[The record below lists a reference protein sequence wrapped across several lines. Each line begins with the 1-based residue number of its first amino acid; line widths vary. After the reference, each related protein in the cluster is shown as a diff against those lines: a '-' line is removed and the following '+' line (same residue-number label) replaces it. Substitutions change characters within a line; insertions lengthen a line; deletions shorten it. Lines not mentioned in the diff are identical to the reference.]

1 MKTPV
6 NNIVESLKGKKIGI
20 DDAVTTFSNKK
31 ASHKSAWSYL
41 LKNQLNYLGLE
52 CEVLTKND
60 DISKYDAWL
69 VALPMEFQGTYNL
82 FGGAQDDTAIRM
94 QRLIDFK
101 GPVYCINREMPDIG
115 KFAESRMKSC
125 SQMWSELD
133 TKRLSEICANTVT
146 LDLRFELKSD
156 TFVLGDSH
164 SVSVYKPGANIS
176 RNDGKTLFGVLK
188 EGMQSYI
195 PQGTRH
201 LISYFGNIDVR
212 HHLGRQK
219 DPLLSAIT
227 LAEDY
232 IKHLE
237 TLNIP
242 KITVVA
248 LLPIEYEERRIPK
261 TGWHKGTPFIGTQ
274 KARTEIMIA
283 FNQVARRL
291 CEEKGWEFKEWPKHW
306 YTTHPKEFADK
317 YMEKPGS
324 VHLSRQY
331 YHYDFDTGEDNGEL
345 KQKIF
350 SLF

>member
-1 MKTPV
+1 MKIPV

-20 DDAVTTFSNKK
+20 DDVVTTFSNKK

-60 DISKYDAWL
+60 DINKYDAWL

-101 GPVYCINREMPDIG
+101 GPIFCINREMPDIG

-133 TKRLSEICANTVT
+133 TKRLSEICANTAT
-146 LDLRFELKSD
+146 LDLTLESD

-164 SVSVYKPGANIS
+164 SVSAYKPGANIS

-188 EGMQSYI
+188 EGMQNYI
-195 PQGTRH
+195 PEGTKH
-201 LISYFGNIDVR
+201 LISYFGNIDIR
-212 HHLGRQK
+212 HHLGRQA
-219 DPLLSAIT
+219 DPMFSAIT

-274 KARTEIMIA
+274 KARTEIMIG

-291 CEEKGWEFKEWPKHW
+291 CKEKGFEFKEWPSHW

-331 YHYDFDTGEDNGEL
+331 YHYDLDTGKGNGEL
-345 KQKIF
+345 TQKIF

>member
-1 MKTPV
+1 
-6 NNIVESLKGKKIGI
+6 
-20 DDAVTTFSNKK
+20 
-31 ASHKSAWSYL
+31 
-41 LKNQLNYLGLE
+41 
-52 CEVLTKND
+52 
-60 DISKYDAWL
+60 
-69 VALPMEFQGTYNL
+69 
-82 FGGAQDDTAIRM
+82 M
-94 QRLIDFK
+94 Q
-101 GPVYCINREMPDIG
+101 N
-115 KFAESRMKSC
+115 
-125 SQMWSELD
+125 
-133 TKRLSEICANTVT
+133 
-146 LDLRFELKSD
+146 
-156 TFVLGDSH
+156 
-164 SVSVYKPGANIS
+164 
-176 RNDGKTLFGVLK
+176 
-188 EGMQSYI
+188 YI
-195 PQGTRH
+195 PEGTKH

-219 DPLLSAIT
+219 DPLFSAIT

-274 KARTEIMIA
+274 KARTEIMIG

-291 CEEKGWEFKEWPKHW
+291 CEEKGWEFKEWPRHW
-306 YTTHPKEFADK
+306 YETHPKEFADT

-331 YHYDFDTGEDNGEL
+331 YHYDFDSGEENGDL
-345 KQKIF
+345 KQKVL

>member
-6 NNIVESLKGKKIGI
+6 KDIWELGTWAKIAI
-20 DDAVTTFSNKK
+20 DDVVTTFSNKK
-31 ASHKSAWSYL
+31 ASHKSAWTYM
-41 LKNQLNYLGLE
+41 LKNQLNQAGLD
-52 CEVLTKND
+52 CDILTKND
-60 DISKYDAWL
+60 NVHDYDAWFI
-69 VALPMEFQGTYNL
+69 VLPMEFQGSYNL
-82 FGGAQDDTAIRM
+82 FGGAQDDTAMRM
-94 QRLIDFK
+94 QRLLDFK
-101 GPVYCINREMPDIG
+101 GPIFCINREMPDIG

-133 TKRLSEICANTVT
+133 TEKLSEISKNIKTIDLT
-146 LDLRFELKSD
+146 LESD

-164 SVSVYKPGANIS
+164 SVSAYKPGANIS
-176 RNDGKTLFGVLK
+176 RNDGKTLYGVLK
-188 EGMQSYI
+188 EGMQNYI
-195 PQGTRH
+195 PEGTKH
-201 LISYFGNIDVR
+201 LISYFGNIDIR

-219 DPLLSAIT
+219 DPLLSTIT

-261 TGWHKGTPFIGTQ
+261 TGWYKGTPFTGTQ
-274 KARTEIMIA
+274 EARTKIMIE
-283 FNQVARRL
+283 FNQIVRRL
-291 CEEKGWEFKEWPKHW
+291 CEEKGFEFKEWPRHW
-306 YTTHPKEFADK
+306 YTTHPKEFADT

-331 YHYDFDTGEDNGEL
+331 YHYDFDSGEENEEL
-345 KQKIF
+345 KQKVF
-350 SLF
+350 GLF

>member
-6 NNIVESLKGKKIGI
+6 NEILELGTWAKIAI
-20 DDAVTTFSNKK
+20 DDVVTTFSNKK
-31 ASHKSAWSYL
+31 TSHKSAWTYM
-41 LKNQLNYLGLE
+41 LKHQLNHVGLD
-52 CEVLTKND
+52 CDVLTKSENVHD
-60 DISKYDAWL
+60 YDAWFI
-69 VALPMEFQGTYNL
+69 VLPMEFTGSYNL
-82 FGGAQDDTAIRM
+82 FGGAQDETAERI
-94 QRLIDFK
+94 QRLLDFK
-101 GPVYCINREMPDIG
+101 GPIFCINREMPDIG

-125 SQMWSELD
+125 SQKWSELD
-133 TKRLSEICANTVT
+133 TEKLSELSKNIKTIDLT
-146 LDLRFELKSD
+146 LESD

-164 SVSVYKPGANIS
+164 SVSAYKPGANIS
-176 RNDGKTLFGVLK
+176 RNDGKTLYGVLK
-188 EGMQSYI
+188 EGMQNYI
-195 PQGTRH
+195 PQGTKH

-219 DPLLSAIT
+219 DPMLSAIT

-237 TLNIP
+237 TLDIP

-248 LLPIEYEERRIPK
+248 LLPIEHEERRIPK

-274 KARTEIMIA
+274 KARTEIMIG

-291 CEEKGWEFKEWPKHW
+291 CEEKGWEFKEWPRHW
-306 YTTHPKEFADK
+306 YETHPKEFADT

-331 YHYDFDTGEDNGEL
+331 YHYDFDSGEENGEL
-345 KQKIF
+345 TQKIF

>member
-6 NNIVESLKGKKIGI
+6 NDILELGTWAKIAI
-20 DDAVTTFSNKK
+20 DDVVTTFSNKK
-31 ASHKSAWSYL
+31 ASHKSAWTYM
-41 LKNQLNYLGLE
+41 LKNQLNHVGLN
-52 CEVLTKND
+52 CDVLTKSDNVHD
-60 DISKYDAWL
+60 YDAWFI
-69 VALPMEFQGTYNL
+69 VLPMEFQGSYNL
-82 FGGAQDDTAIRM
+82 FGGAQDDTAMRM
-94 QRLIDFK
+94 QRLLDFK
-101 GPVYCINREMPDIG
+101 GPIFCINREMPDIG

-133 TKRLSEICANTVT
+133 TKKLSEISNNIKTIDLT
-146 LDLRFELKSD
+146 LESD

-164 SVSVYKPGANIS
+164 SVSAYKPGANIS

-188 EGMQSYI
+188 EGMQNYI
-195 PQGTRH
+195 PEGTKH

-219 DPLLSAIT
+219 DPMFSAIT

-237 TLNIP
+237 TLDIP

-306 YTTHPKEFADK
+306 YETHPKEFADK

>member
-1 MKTPV
+1 
-6 NNIVESLKGKKIGI
+6 
-20 DDAVTTFSNKK
+20 
-31 ASHKSAWSYL
+31 
-41 LKNQLNYLGLE
+41 
-52 CEVLTKND
+52 
-60 DISKYDAWL
+60 
-69 VALPMEFQGTYNL
+69 
-82 FGGAQDDTAIRM
+82 
-94 QRLIDFK
+94 
-101 GPVYCINREMPDIG
+101 MPDIG

-133 TKRLSEICANTVT
+133 TKRLSEICANTAT
-146 LDLRFELKSD
+146 LDLTLESD

-164 SVSVYKPGANIS
+164 SVSAYKPGANIS

-188 EGMQSYI
+188 EGMQNYI
-195 PQGTRH
+195 PEGTKH
-201 LISYFGNIDVR
+201 LISYFGNIDIR
-212 HHLGRQK
+212 HHLGRQA
-219 DPLLSAIT
+219 DPMFSAIT

-274 KARTEIMIA
+274 KARTEIMIG

-291 CEEKGWEFKEWPKHW
+291 CKEKGFEFKEWPSHW

-331 YHYDFDTGEDNGEL
+331 YHYDLDTGKGNGEL
-345 KQKIF
+345 TQKIF

>member
-6 NNIVESLKGKKIGI
+6 NEIWELRTWAKIAI
-20 DDAVTTFSNKK
+20 DDVVTTFSDKK
-31 ASHKSAWSYL
+31 TSHKSAWTYM
-41 LKNQLNYLGLE
+41 LKHQLKHAGLD
-52 CEVLTKND
+52 CDVLTKND
-60 DISKYDAWL
+60 NVHDYDAWFI
-69 VALPMEFQGTYNL
+69 VLPMEFQGSYNL

-94 QRLIDFK
+94 QRLLDFK
-101 GPVYCINREMPDIG
+101 GPIFCINREMPDIG

-133 TKRLSEICANTVT
+133 TKKLSEISKDIKTIDLT
-146 LDLRFELKSD
+146 LESD

-164 SVSVYKPGANIS
+164 SVSAYKPGANIS
-176 RNDGKTLFGVLK
+176 RNDGKTLYGILK

-195 PQGTRH
+195 PEGTKH

-219 DPLLSAIT
+219 DPMFSAIT

-261 TGWHKGTPFIGTQ
+261 TGWHKGSPFIGTQ

>member
-1 MKTPV
+1 MLSIYKL
-6 NNIVESLKGKKIGI
+6 IEELKDKKIAI
-20 DDAVTTFSNKK
+20 DDVVTTFSSKK
-31 ASHKSAWSYL
+31 ESHKSSWTYL
-41 LKNQLNYLGLE
+41 LQSQLNYLNISADI
-52 CEVLTKND
+52 LTKND
-60 DISKYDAWL
+60 NIHSYDVWL
-69 VALPMEFQGTYNL
+69 VALPMEFAGSYNL
-82 FGGAQDDTAIRM
+82 FGGAQDDTALRM

-101 GPVYCINREMPDIG
+101 GSIYSINREMPDIG

-125 SQMWSELD
+125 SQIWSELD
-133 TKRLSEICANTVT
+133 TERLSKICENTAT
-146 LDLRFELKSD
+146 LDLTLESD

-164 SVSVYKPGANIS
+164 SVSAYKPGANIS

-195 PQGTRH
+195 PEGTKH
-201 LISYFGNIDVR
+201 LISYFGNIDIR

-219 DPLLSAIT
+219 DPLFSAIT

-237 TLNIP
+237 ELNIP

-274 KARTEIMIA
+274 KVRTEIMIG

-306 YTTHPKEFADK
+306 YTTDPKEFANT

-324 VHLSRQY
+324 VHLSRKY
-331 YHYDFDTGEDNGEL
+331 YQYDFDNGEENKEL
-345 KQKIF
+345 KQKVL

>member
-1 MKTPV
+1 MVKV
-6 NNIVESLKGKKIGI
+6 NDILELGTWAKIAI
-20 DDAVTTFSNKK
+20 DDVVTTFSDKK
-31 ASHKSAWSYL
+31 TSHKSAWTYM
-41 LKNQLNYLGLE
+41 LKHQLNHVGLD
-52 CEVLTKND
+52 CDVLTKNNNVHD
-60 DISKYDAWL
+60 YDAWFI
-69 VALPMEFQGTYNL
+69 VLPMEFQGSYNL
-82 FGGAQDDTAIRM
+82 FGGAQDDTAERM
-94 QRLIDFK
+94 QRLLDFK
-101 GPVYCINREMPDIG
+101 GPIFCINREMPDIG

-125 SQMWSELD
+125 SQKWSELD
-133 TKRLSEICANTVT
+133 TEKLSEISKNIKTIDLT
-146 LDLRFELKSD
+146 LESD

-164 SVSVYKPGANIS
+164 SVSAYKPGANIS
-176 RNDGKTLFGVLK
+176 RNDGKTLYGILK
-188 EGMQSYI
+188 EGMQNYI
-195 PQGTRH
+195 PEGTKH
-201 LISYFGNIDVR
+201 LISYFGNIDIR

-219 DPLLSAIT
+219 DPLFSAIT

-274 KARTEIMIA
+274 KARTDIMIG

-291 CEEKGWEFKEWPKHW
+291 CEEKGWEFKEWPRHW
-306 YTTHPKEFADK
+306 YTTHPKEFADT

-331 YHYDFDTGEDNGEL
+331 YHYDFDSGEDNGEL
-345 KQKIF
+345 KQKTL